1 MDQEKIGSLIKEL
14 RTKNNLTQKEFA
26 DKYGVTYQAVS
37 KWENGKNLPDTLLL
51 KQICNDY
58 NINLNDILEGNI
70 TLKKKNYNYLF
81 IIGGIIL
88 LGLTIYFIST
98 YHKNNDNFEFK
109 TISSNCEDFKLNGSI
124 AYNDNKSVIYI
135 SNIEYCGTNEYEIYN
150 HIEASLYE
158 KNNNLTT
165 KIGTC
170 NHIKNT
176 NITLDEY
183 LKGVTINVNNQNERL
198 CKNYTNE
205 NLYLEINAINKDN
218 KTITFSIPLSIK
230 DCT

>member
-170 NHIKNT
+170 SHIKNT

-205 NLYLEINAINKDN
+205 NLYLEINAINKNN
-218 KTITFSIPLSIK
+218 KTITFNIPLSIK